1 MALLMTRAR
10 RATMETAMLFE
21 DESGQ
26 TVRLPAG
33 YHLPGGRVRIRRLGD
48 ALILAPEDGPYGP
61 LLDSL
66 AHFSDAFMADPAD
79 PAQGGHEGSH
89 P

>member
-1 MALLMTRAR
+1 VR
-10 RATMETAMLFE
+10 
-21 DESGQ
+21 ESCVNGL
-26 TVRLPAG
+26 TSPIG
-33 YHLPGGRVRIRRLGD
+33 TTLGD

-79 PAQGGHEGSH
+79 TPQPERDAPH

>member
-1 MALLMTRAR
+1 
-10 RATMETAMLFE
+10 METAVLFE

-33 YHLPGGRVRIRRLGD
+33 YHLPGERVRVRRLGD

-66 AHFSDAFMADPAD
+66 AHFSDAFMADPPDNAPPERD
-79 PAQGGHEGSH
+79 RPR

>member
-1 MALLMTRAR
+1 
-10 RATMETAMLFE
+10 METAVLFE

-26 TVRLPAG
+26 TVRLPSG
-33 YHLPGGRVRIRRLGD
+33 YHLPGERVRVRRLGN
-48 ALILAPEDGPYGP
+48 ALILAPEDGPYSP

-66 AHFSDAFMADPAD
+66 AHFSDDFMVDPVEATTPERD
-79 PAQGGHEGSH
+79 APR

>member
-1 MALLMTRAR
+1 
-10 RATMETAMLFE
+10 METAVLFE

-26 TVRLPAG
+26 TVRLPPG
-33 YHLPGGRVRIRRLGD
+33 YHLPGERVRVRRLGD
-48 ALILAPEDGPYGP
+48 ALILAPEDGPYSP

-66 AHFSDAFMADPAD
+66 AHFSDAFMADPHDTTPPEDDA
-79 PAQGGHEGSH
+79 PR

>member
-1 MALLMTRAR
+1 MA
-10 RATMETAMLFE
+10 TAVLFE

-26 TVRLPAG
+26 TVRLPSG
-33 YHLPGGRVRIRRLGD
+33 YHLPGERVRVRRLGN
-48 ALILAPEDGPYGP
+48 ALILAPEDGPYSP

-66 AHFSDAFMADPAD
+66 AHFSDAFMAESPDAPPEDNA
-79 PAQGGHEGSH
+79 PR

>member
-1 MALLMTRAR
+1 MA
-10 RATMETAMLFE
+10 TAVLFE

-26 TVRLPAG
+26 TASRPVI
-33 YHLPGGRVRIRRLGD
+33 HLPGERVRVRRLGN
-48 ALILAPEDGPYGP
+48 ALILAPEDGPYSP

-66 AHFSDAFMADPAD
+66 AHFSDAFMAESPDAPPEDNA
-79 PAQGGHEGSH
+79 PR

>member
-1 MALLMTRAR
+1 
-10 RATMETAMLFE
+10 METAALFE

-26 TVRLPAG
+26 TVRLPPG
-33 YHLPGGRVRIRRLGD
+33 YRLPGERVRVRRLGD
-48 ALILAPEDGPYGP
+48 ALILAPEDDPHTP

-66 AHFSDAFMADPAD
+66 AHFADAFMAEPQDTPPSGRD
-79 PAQGGHEGSH
+79 TPH

>member
-1 MALLMTRAR
+1 
-10 RATMETAMLFE
+10 METAVLFE

-26 TVRLPAG
+26 TVRLPPG
-33 YHLPGGRVRIRRLGD
+33 YHLPGERVRVHRLGN
-48 ALILAPEDGPYGP
+48 ALILAPEDGPYSP

-66 AHFSDAFMADPAD
+66 ALFSDDFMLDPD
-79 PAQGGHEGSH
+79 GTTPPEREGSC

>member
-1 MALLMTRAR
+1 
-10 RATMETAMLFE
+10 METAALFE

-26 TVRLPAG
+26 TVRLPSG
-33 YHLPGGRVRIRRLGD
+33 YHLPGERVRVRRLGD

-66 AHFSDAFMADPAD
+66 AHFSDAFMAEPAD
-79 PAQGGHEGSH
+79 TPPPERDA
-89 P
+89 PRP

>member
-1 MALLMTRAR
+1 
-10 RATMETAMLFE
+10 METAALFE

-26 TVRLPAG
+26 TVRLPTG
-33 YHLPGGRVRIRRLGD
+33 YHLPGDRVRVRRLGD
-48 ALILAPEDGPYGP
+48 ALILAPEDGPYSP

-66 AHFSDAFMADPAD
+66 AHFADDFMADPPDTARPGRDD
-79 PAQGGHEGSH
+79 PR

>member
-1 MALLMTRAR
+1 
-10 RATMETAMLFE
+10 METAVLFE

-33 YHLPGGRVRIRRLGD
+33 YHLPGERVRVRRLGD
-48 ALILAPEDGPYGP
+48 ALILAPEDGPYDP

-66 AHFSDAFMADPAD
+66 AHFSDAFMAEPA
-79 PAQGGHEGSH
+79 ETTH
-89 P
+89 PEQDRPQP

>member
-1 MALLMTRAR
+1 
-10 RATMETAMLFE
+10 METAVLFE

-26 TVRLPAG
+26 TVRLPSG
-33 YHLPGGRVRIRRLGD
+33 YHLPGERVRVRRLGN
-48 ALILAPEDGPYGP
+48 APILAPEDGPYSP

-66 AHFSDAFMADPAD
+66 AHFSADFMVDPDDTTAPD
-79 PAQGGHEGSH
+79 HHAPH